1 MLCQIKL
8 AVVYA
13 NLMRSIWRIQNGDSC
28 HKGLE
33 VVRFARGLSGNYSV
47 SDDPIFDLICHQW
60 AEATFD
66 FSPAK
71 KDIIVNDQEVI
82 VSRMYT
88 HDLLYQVVRRP
99 EYGSSDP
106 GID

>member
-33 VVRFARGLSGNYSV
+33 VVEFARGLS
-47 SDDPIFDLICHQW
+47 
-60 AEATFD
+60 
-66 FSPAK
+66 
-71 KDIIVNDQEVI
+71 VI
-82 VSRMYT
+82 TR
-88 HDLLYQVVRRP
+88 YQMTQP
-99 EYGSSDP
+99 S
-106 GID
+106 I